1 MRLFR
6 PVYERALAWSAKP
19 GALWYLS
26 GLSFVEAFIFPVPPE
41 LMMTPMALSRPHRAF
56 TYAHVSLVFSIL
68 GSFVGYGLGHYAF
81 AALTPLLA
89 HLDLLRPI
97 NHAVDTL
104 RAAMGSHWWSMLA
117 VLVLAAL
124 QPVIPM
130 KVITWSSGVVGVPL
144 PAFVLCM
151 AIGRAKRVYLLA
163 LLVRLFGER
172 AEAIMHRHIERL
184 GWGTLALL
192 MVAGIWWLALR

>member
-1 MRLFR
+1 MRLFG
-6 PVYERALAWSAKP
+6 PLYERALTWSAKP
-19 GALWYLS
+19 RALWYLS

-41 LMMTPMALSRPHRAF
+41 LMMLPMALSRPHRAF

-68 GSFVGYGLGHYAF
+68 GSFVGYMLGHFAF

-89 HLDLLRPI
+89 RLDLLQPI
-97 NHAVDTL
+97 NQAVATL
-104 RAAMGSHWWSMLA
+104 RAEMGAHWLSMLG

-130 KVITWSSGVVGVPL
+130 KVITWSSGIVGVPL
-144 PAFVLCM
+144 PAFALCM
-151 AIGRAKRVYLLA
+151 AIGRAKRVYVLA

-172 AEAIMHRHIERL
+172 AEAIMHRHVERL
-184 GWGTLALL
+184 GWGVLVLL
-192 MVAGIWWLALR
+192 VVAGVWWFALR